1 MTITEFIAKWR
12 RVDLTE
18 RSASQQHFLDLCALV
33 GQPPPAAADPT
44 GTEFCFE
51 KGAAK
56 AGGGEGWADVWKRG
70 HFAWEYKGRLANLT
84 TAYQQLLQ
92 YKDALDPAKR
102 SQLGAH
108 YTSRD
113 DIAHHRRSGRN
124 GASGFRATV
133 SASPRSPSS
142 RCSTRSLAR
151 TPF

>member
-51 KGAAK
+51 KGASK

-92 YKDALDPAKR
+92 
-102 SQLGAH
+102 
-108 YTSRD
+108 
-113 DIAHHRRSGRN
+113 
-124 GASGFRATV
+124 
-133 SASPRSPSS
+133 
-142 RCSTRSLAR
+142 
-151 TPF
+151 